1 MQVKRATAKKTQ
13 VDVKNKMSS
22 RNITGGNFLNKRNI
36 ILALIAVLVLA
47 ILVLLKNQFIVVS
60 VNGESINRLTLIR
73 ELEKQAGKKVLE
85 GLVNNTL
92 ILQEAKKRN
101 ITITDNE
108 LNAEIKNID
117 ENLKKRGQS
126 LDQVLTL
133 QGLTID
139 KVKDQIKLN
148 LIMKKL
154 LSDKI
159 SVSDKD
165 VSDYIEKNSKL
176 IPQGANPDDTKNQ
189 VRQQLEQQ
197 KLQEKGQELIKSL
210 QDKAKINYFI
220 KL

>member
-13 VDVKNKMSS
+13 VDIENKMPS

-36 ILALIAVLVLA
+36 ILALAVVLVLA
-47 ILVLLKNQFIVVS
+47 ILVLLKNQFIVAS

-85 GLVNNTL
+85 GLVTNTL
-92 ILQEAKKRN
+92 VLQEAKKRN

-176 IPQGANPDDTKNQ
+176 IPQGTNPDDTKNQ
-189 VRQQLEQQ
+189 IRQQLEQQ
-197 KLQEKGQELIKSL
+197 KLQEEGQELIKSL

>member
-36 ILALIAVLVLA
+36 ILALAVVLVLA
-47 ILVLLKNQFIVVS
+47 ILALLKNQFIVVS

-85 GLVNNTL
+85 GLVTNTL
-92 ILQEAKKRN
+92 MLQEAKKRN

-133 QGLTID
+133 QSLTID

-197 KLQEKGQELIKSL
+197 KLQEEGQELIKSL
-210 QDKAKINYFI
+210 QDKAKINYSI

>member
-1 MQVKRATAKKTQ
+1 MQVKRAIAKKTQ
-13 VDVKNKMSS
+13 VDIKNKMSS

-36 ILALIAVLVLA
+36 ILALVVVLVLA
-47 ILVLLKNQFIVVS
+47 ILILLKNQFIVVS

-85 GLVNNTL
+85 GLVTNTL

>member
-1 MQVKRATAKKTQ
+1 MQVKRTTAKKTQ
-13 VDVKNKMSS
+13 VDIKNKMSS

-36 ILALIAVLVLA
+36 IIALAVVLVLA

-85 GLVNNTL
+85 GLVTNTL

-108 LNAEIKNID
+108 LNAEIKN
-117 ENLKKRGQS
+117 
-126 LDQVLTL
+126 
-133 QGLTID
+133 
-139 KVKDQIKLN
+139 QIKLN

-154 LSDKI
+154 LSDKV

-165 VSDYIEKNSKL
+165 VSDYIDKNSKL
-176 IPQGANPDDTKNQ
+176 IPQGANPADTKNQ

-197 KLQEKGQELIKSL
+197 KLQEKGEELIKSL

>member
-36 ILALIAVLVLA
+36 ILALAVVLVLA
-47 ILVLLKNQFIVVS
+47 ILALLKNQFIVVS

-85 GLVNNTL
+85 GLVTNTL
-92 ILQEAKKRN
+92 MLQEAKKRN

-133 QGLTID
+133 QSLTID

-197 KLQEKGQELIKSL
+197 KLQEEGQELIKSL
-210 QDKAKINYFI
+210 QDKAKINYSI
-220 KL
+220 EL

>member
-13 VDVKNKMSS
+13 VDIKNKMSS

-36 ILALIAVLVLA
+36 ILALVVVLVLA
-47 ILVLLKNQFIVVS
+47 ILILLKNQFIVVS

-85 GLVNNTL
+85 GLVTNTL

-176 IPQGANPDDTKNQ
+176 IPQGANPDGTKNQ

>member
-13 VDVKNKMSS
+13 VDIENKVSS

-36 ILALIAVLVLA
+36 IVALAVILVLA
-47 ILVLLKNQFIVVS
+47 ILVFLKNQFIVAS

-85 GLVNNTL
+85 GLVTNTL
-92 ILQEAKKRN
+92 MLQEAKKRN

-189 VRQQLEQQ
+189 IRQQLEQE
-197 KLQEKGQELIKSL
+197 KLQEEGQELIKSL
-210 QDKAKINYFI
+210 QDKAKINYSI

>member
-1 MQVKRATAKKTQ
+1 MQVKRTTAKKTQ
-13 VDVKNKMSS
+13 VDIKNKMSS

-36 ILALIAVLVLA
+36 IIALAVVLVLA

-85 GLVNNTL
+85 GLVTNTL

-108 LNAEIKNID
+108 LNAEIKNIY
-117 ENLKKRGQS
+117 ENLKKRGHS

-133 QGLTID
+133 QGITID

-154 LSDKI
+154 LSDKV
-159 SVSDKD
+159 SVSHKD
-165 VSDYIEKNSKL
+165 VSDYIDKNSKL
-176 IPQGANPDDTKNQ
+176 IPQGANPADTKNQ

-197 KLQEKGQELIKSL
+197 KLKEKGEELIKSL

>member
-13 VDVKNKMSS
+13 VDIENKVSS

-36 ILALIAVLVLA
+36 IVALAVILVLA
-47 ILVLLKNQFIVVS
+47 ILVFLKNQFIVAS

-85 GLVNNTL
+85 GLVTNTL
-92 ILQEAKKRN
+92 MLQEAKKRN

-133 QGLTID
+133 QSLTID

-189 VRQQLEQQ
+189 IRQQLEQE
-197 KLQEKGQELIKSL
+197 KLQEEGQELIKSL
-210 QDKAKINYFI
+210 QDKAKINYSI

>member
-36 ILALIAVLVLA
+36 ILALAVVLVLA
-47 ILVLLKNQFIVVS
+47 ILALLKNQFIVLS

-85 GLVNNTL
+85 GLVTNTL
-92 ILQEAKKRN
+92 MLQEAKKRN

-133 QGLTID
+133 QSLTID

-197 KLQEKGQELIKSL
+197 KLQEEGQELIKSL
-210 QDKAKINYFI
+210 QDKAKINYSI
-220 KL
+220 EL

>member
-13 VDVKNKMSS
+13 VDIENKMPS

-36 ILALIAVLVLA
+36 ILALAVVLVLA
-47 ILVLLKNQFIVVS
+47 ILVLLKNQFIVAS

-85 GLVNNTL
+85 GLVTNTL
-92 ILQEAKKRN
+92 VLQEAKKRN

-133 QGLTID
+133 QSLTID

-189 VRQQLEQQ
+189 IRQQLEQE
-197 KLQEKGQELIKSL
+197 KLQEEGQELIKSL
-210 QDKAKINYFI
+210 QDKAKINYSI

>member
-36 ILALIAVLVLA
+36 ILALAVVLVLA
-47 ILVLLKNQFIVVS
+47 ILALLKNQFIVVS

-85 GLVNNTL
+85 GLVTNTL
-92 ILQEAKKRN
+92 MLQEAKKRN

-133 QGLTID
+133 QSLTID

-197 KLQEKGQELIKSL
+197 KLQEEGQELIKSL
-210 QDKAKINYFI
+210 QDKAKINYSI
-220 KL
+220 

>member
-1 MQVKRATAKKTQ
+1 MQVKRAIAKKTQ
-13 VDVKNKMSS
+13 VDIKNKMSS

-36 ILALIAVLVLA
+36 ILALVVVLVLA
-47 ILVLLKNQFIVVS
+47 ILILLKNQFIVVS

-85 GLVNNTL
+85 GLVTNTL

-133 QGLTID
+133 QSLTID

-197 KLQEKGQELIKSL
+197 KLQEEGQELIKSL
-210 QDKAKINYFI
+210 QDKAKINYSI

>member
-1 MQVKRATAKKTQ
+1 MQVKRAIAKKTQ
-13 VDVKNKMSS
+13 VDIKNKMSS

-36 ILALIAVLVLA
+36 ILALVVVLVLA
-47 ILVLLKNQFIVVS
+47 ILILLKNQFIVVS

-85 GLVNNTL
+85 GLVTNTL

-197 KLQEKGQELIKSL
+197 KLQEEGQELIKSL